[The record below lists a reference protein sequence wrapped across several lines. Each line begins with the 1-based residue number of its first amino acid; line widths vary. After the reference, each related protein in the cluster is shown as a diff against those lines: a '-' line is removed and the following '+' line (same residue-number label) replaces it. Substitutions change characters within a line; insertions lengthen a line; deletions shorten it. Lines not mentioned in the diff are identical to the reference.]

1 MFQHSLGRLYIDV
14 MGLGKKSDAANIL
27 MNYKNPAAA
36 AAASSSFSSKVQYI
50 LLPTTCTDT
59 LDVDT

>member
-1 MFQHSLGRLYIDV
+1 

-27 MNYKNPAAA
+27 MNYKNPAAAA